1 MCRVIVTLVSCSI
14 TIDQRWAVGAV
25 AGAHDETDL
34 PVARDPRARAQ
45 AWIPATSLVGS
56 LRPHLGESAAHV
68 WLGSAMRDFEDAPS
82 ATVSES
88 STIQAG
94 RLRVLGTRPIEASPR
109 TRGTTAVSRER
120 GAADGRTL
128 RTEESV
134 EPTEVTLLMEHNG
147 AADTALL
154 NLLASWRPVIGRGRG
169 IGLGAAR
176 VSAVSSVTLD
186 LSNPEHLTWWLGD
199 RTAYLLGSGGLPD
212 GLKCQHP
219 TATPLRNA
227 TAPMGNELVVAM
239 TAVEPIHVGVG
250 DSDERV
256 TPLLRGKEN
265 TPYIPGSSWKGVFRH
280 RVDFILDVVGATD
293 LQRDGIAAAL
303 FGSQQHGRG
312 LLTFGDSPI
321 KDTQT
326 QPRTHVAIDRFA
338 GGARDG
344 SLFTLDSVPRGS
356 TFTLHIGGAAAIGPV
371 ENLLN
376 HVIRDLSEGVIG
388 VGGHG
393 SRGYGWV
400 ARSGD
405 PPALGAVDVP
415 ALYAALVPPPPQQPP
430 RAGVAQP
437 ALTPGPHRESTRMT
451 DPVLAESM
459 VP

>member
-1 MCRVIVTLVSCSI
+1 M
-14 TIDQRWAVGAV
+14 
-25 AGAHDETDL
+25 
-34 PVARDPRARAQ
+34 
-45 AWIPATSLVGS
+45 
-56 LRPHLGESAAHV
+56 
-68 WLGSAMRDFEDAPS
+68 
-82 ATVSES
+82 
-88 STIQAG
+88 
-94 RLRVLGTRPIEASPR
+94 
-109 TRGTTAVSRER
+109 
-120 GAADGRTL
+120 
-128 RTEESV
+128 
-134 EPTEVTLLMEHNG
+134 
-147 AADTALL
+147 
-154 NLLASWRPVIGRGRG
+154 
-169 IGLGAAR
+169 
-176 VSAVSSVTLD
+176 
-186 LSNPEHLTWWLGD
+186 
-199 RTAYLLGSGGLPD
+199 
-212 GLKCQHP
+212 
-219 TATPLRNA
+219 
-227 TAPMGNELVVAM
+227 
-239 TAVEPIHVGVG
+239 
-250 DSDERV
+250 

-326 QPRTHVAIDRFA
+326 QPRTHVAIDRFT